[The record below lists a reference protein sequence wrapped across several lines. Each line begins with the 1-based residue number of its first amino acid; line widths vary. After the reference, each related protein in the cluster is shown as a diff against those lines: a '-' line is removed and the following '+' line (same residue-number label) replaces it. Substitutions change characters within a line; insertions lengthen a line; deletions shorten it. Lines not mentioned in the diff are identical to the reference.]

1 MEDNMVADIQL
12 LQGKIIDDPE
22 KRTQNIAPLI
32 DELIKEFIALE
43 NIDSEISPEPL
54 AGTA

>member
-1 MEDNMVADIQL
+1 MVADIQL

-22 KRTQNIAPLI
+22 KRTQNIAMLI
-32 DELIKEFIALE
+32 EELAKEFVALE
-43 NIDSEISPEPL
+43 NANPEPL